1 MRKFGMILVLLAVLT
16 PGFVFSDLVTFKL
29 GYFFPRAKSDLWV
42 TEFDNLTL
50 KRSDYTGSIFGFSYE
65 YFVTREIAVQ
75 LSVDGYSKQK
85 SGAYLD
91 YEGLTDYDGDW
102 AYPAGVLSQAD
113 IAVGGFVPQH
123 VYSVSVTPIQV
134 SLKFT
139 PLGRGQRIIPYL
151 GGGVGLY
158 IWGAR
163 LQGDVIDFA
172 DPWIDTERN
181 DSITYPVDTYDIRE
195 ESKLRIGFQVL
206 GGIMFPLANRISLEG
221 EFKYNFAHGT
231 LDDFVGFEPFD
242 LNGFQVSLA
251 MNYWF

>member
-1 MRKFGMILVLLAVLT
+1 MIFVVLAVLT

-29 GYFFPRAKSDLWV
+29 GYFFPKAKSDLWI

-65 YFVTREIAVQ
+65 YFVTREIAIQ
-75 LSVDGYSKQK
+75 LNIDGYNKQK
-85 SGAYLD
+85 SGAYLG
-91 YEGLTDYDGDW
+91 YEGIQDFDGDW
-102 AYPAGVLSQAD
+102 AYPTGSLFQVD
-113 IAVGGFVPQH
+113 FIPQH

-134 SLKFT
+134 SVKFT
-139 PLGRGQRIIPYL
+139 PLGRGQRIIPYI

-158 IWGAR
+158 IWSVR

-172 DPWIDTERN
+172 DPWIDTEL
-181 DSITYPVDTYDIRE
+181 DVEIYPVDAFDVRDE
-195 ESKLRIGFQVL
+195 NNLNIGFQAL
-206 GGIMFPLANRISLEG
+206 GGVIFPLANRISLEG
-221 EFKYNFAHGT
+221 EFKYNFLQGT

-242 LNGFQVSLA
+242 MDGFQVSIG

>member
-1 MRKFGMILVLLAVLT
+1 MKKIGMILVLLAVLV
-16 PGFVFSDLVTFKL
+16 PGTVFADLVTFKL
-29 GYFFPRAKSDLWV
+29 GYFFPRAKSDLWT

-50 KRSDYTGSIFGFSYE
+50 KRSDYTGSIFGFAYE

-91 YEGLTDYDGDW
+91 YDGLIDFDGDW
-102 AYPAGVLSQAD
+102 AYPTGVLFQPD
-113 IAVGGFVPQH
+113 FIPQH
-123 VYSVSVTPIQV
+123 VYSVSITPIQV
-134 SLKFT
+134 SLKFS
-139 PLGRGQRIIPYL
+139 PLGRGQRIIPYI

-158 IWGAR
+158 LWSAR

-172 DPWIDTERN
+172 DPWIDTQL
-181 DSITYPVDTYDIRE
+181 DVTIYPVDAYDIRDE
-195 ESKLRIGFQVL
+195 NKLLVGFQAL
-206 GGIMFPLANRISLEG
+206 GGIMFPLANRISFEG
-221 EFKYNFAHGT
+221 EFKYNFAQGN

-242 LNGFQVSLA
+242 LNGFQISLA

>member
-1 MRKFGMILVLLAVLT
+1 MRKIGMILVVLAVLT

-29 GYFFPRAKSDLWV
+29 GYFFPRAKSDLWT

-75 LSVDGYSKQK
+75 LSIDGYSKQK

-91 YEGLTDYDGDW
+91 YEGLSDFDGDW
-102 AYPAGVLSQAD
+102 AYPAGSLFQPSF
-113 IAVGGFVPQH
+113 IPQH

-134 SLKFT
+134 SVKFT
-139 PLGRGQRIIPYL
+139 PLGRGQRIIPYI

-158 IWGAR
+158 IWSAR

-172 DPWIDTERN
+172 DPWIDLDLDVE
-181 DSITYPVDTYDIRE
+181 IYPVDTYDIRDE
-195 ESKLRIGFQVL
+195 NKLRIGFQAL

-221 EFKYNFAHGT
+221 EFKYNFAQGT
-231 LDDFVGFEPFD
+231 LDDFIGFEPFD
-242 LNGFQVSLA
+242 LNGFQVSIG